1 MRKRFRVSMITC
13 LALLTILPLV
23 AISDNHEDEDEDRLV
38 KAGAYISGNSRLKAK
53 GKVFAENSSV
63 IGSWGISATAG
74 NQRLSKR
81 NTYRNG
87 QPTLTHSV
95 SKYASYAAASAW
107 ITGNDREGEGYSA
120 NASVTKRTD
129 N

>member
-1 MRKRFRVSMITC
+1 MCKRFRVDMITC

-38 KAGAYISGNSRLKAK
+38 KAGAYILGNSRLKAK

-63 IGSWGISATAG
+63 IGSWGISVKAG
-74 NQRLSKR
+74 NKDLSKR

-87 QPTLTHSV
+87 RPTLTHSV
-95 SKYASYAAASAW
+95 SEYASYAGASAW
-107 ITGNDREGEGYSA
+107 ITGNDRDGEGYSA
-120 NASVTKRTD
+120 SASVTKRTD